1 MNSIKQRY
9 LFDYVLADL
18 SSRMVFVG
26 GPRQV
31 GKTTFAL
38 QFLPEPFV
46 TQPGYLNWDNPR
58 VRQDLL
64 RGELP
69 PAPGCIVFD
78 EIHKFARWRNLV
90 KGFFDTRKPGASF
103 LVTGSARLDYYNKG
117 GDSLQGRYHYYR
129 LHPFSLLELSSDPA
143 KSDLDH
149 LLRYGGFPEPCLRS
163 DERFWRR
170 WQRERQQRV
179 IYEDIRDLEHVREI
193 SLVEL
198 LTEDLPRRVG
208 SPLSIKSLKENL
220 QVAHETVARW
230 LEILERMY
238 YCFRIPPYG
247 APKIRA
253 VKKEQKLYLWDWS
266 LVEGKGARL
275 ENFLACQL
283 LKYCHFIEDTQGHRM
298 ELCFLRDTDL
308 REVDFVVLKDKKPIF
323 AVECKSGQDNLSPA
337 LVYFRERT
345 PVTEMYQV
353 HLGARDFV
361 KQGIRVMP
369 LIRFLKELGMP

>member
-1 MNSIKQRY
+1 MNSVKQRY
-9 LFDYVLADL
+9 LFDHVLADL
-18 SSRMVFVG
+18 NSRMVFVG

-38 QFLPEPFV
+38 QFLPEPSV
-46 TQPGYLNWDNPR
+46 TQPGYLNWDNPKA
-58 VRQDLL
+58 RQGLL

-69 PAPGCIVFD
+69 PVPGCVVFD

-90 KGFFDTRKPGASF
+90 KGFFDTRKEDTSF
-103 LVTGSARLDYYNKG
+103 LVTGSARLDYYSKG

-129 LHPFSLLELSSDPA
+129 LHPFSLPELTSDPNEN
-143 KSDLDH
+143 DLEH
-149 LLRYGGFPEPCLRS
+149 LLHYGGFPEPCLRG

-170 WQRERQQRV
+170 WQRERLHRV
-179 IYEDIRDLEHVREI
+179 VYEDIRDLEHVREI

-198 LTEDLPRRVG
+198 LTEDLPSRVG

-266 LVEGKGARL
+266 LVEKKGARL

-298 ELCFLRDTDL
+298 ELRFLRDTDL
-308 REVDFVVLKDKKPIF
+308 REVDFVVLKDKKPVF
-323 AVECKSGQDNLSPA
+323 AVECKSAQDNLSPA

-345 PVTEMYQV
+345 PVTEMYQL
-353 HLGARDFV
+353 HLGTKDFE

-369 LIRFLKELGMP
+369 LIRFLKELRMP

>member
-1 MNSIKQRY
+1 MNSVKQRY
-9 LFDYVLADL
+9 LFDHVLADL
-18 SSRMVFVG
+18 NSRMVFIG

-38 QFLPEPFV
+38 QFLPEPSV
-46 TQPGYLNWDNPR
+46 THPGYLNWDNPK
-58 VRQDLL
+58 VRQSLL

-78 EIHKFARWRNLV
+78 EIHKFARWRNMI
-90 KGFFDTRKPGASF
+90 KGFFDTRKEDTSF
-103 LVTGSARLDYYNKG
+103 LVTGSARLDYYSKG

-129 LHPFSLLELSSDPA
+129 LHPFSLPELTSDPNEN
-143 KSDLDH
+143 DLEH
-149 LLRYGGFPEPCLRS
+149 LLHYGGFPEPCLRG

-170 WQRERQQRV
+170 WQRERLHRV
-179 IYEDIRDLEHVREI
+179 VYEDIRDLEHVREI

-198 LTEDLPRRVG
+198 LTEDLPSRVG

-266 LVEGKGARL
+266 LVEKKGARL

-298 ELCFLRDTDL
+298 ELRFLRDTDL
-308 REVDFVVLKDKKPIF
+308 REVDFVVLKDKKPVF

-337 LVYFRERT
+337 LGYFRERT

-353 HLGARDFV
+353 HLGTKDFE
-361 KQGIRVMP
+361 KHGIRVMP
-369 LIRFLKELGMP
+369 LIRFLKEFRMP